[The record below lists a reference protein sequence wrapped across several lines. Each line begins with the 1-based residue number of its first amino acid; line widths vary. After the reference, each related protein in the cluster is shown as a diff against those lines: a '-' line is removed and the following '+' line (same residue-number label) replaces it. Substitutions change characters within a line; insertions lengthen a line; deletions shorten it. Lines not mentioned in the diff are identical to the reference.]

1 MLYNICFLAVLFFI
15 YSVIGYIA
23 EVIYVSITEKRFAI
37 SRGFL
42 IGPYLPIYAAGILS
56 MVFLLNKYKDDL
68 FILFFMSVVICSF
81 IEYMTSYVM
90 EKLFHLRWWDY
101 SNFKFNINGRICL
114 INSAL
119 FGIAGVFG
127 VRYLNPFMCDLVSKL
142 SNTTI
147 IVLGI
152 MFITILFVDLVISN
166 CVICKLKID
175 TSLFI
180 NKDATTKVREEVM
193 KSLDKYRVLNIR
205 LFNAFPNILK
215 SEPIKIITTSFD
227 KYKNKLIIKDLKGKI
242 KELKKKR

>member
-56 MVFLLNKYKDDL
+56 MVFLLDKYKDDL
-68 FILFFMSVVICSF
+68 FVLFFMSVVICSF

-152 MFITILFVDLVISN
+152 MFITILFESFMFEYVILPKYLGN
-166 CVICKLKID
+166 KLSIKL
-175 TSLFI
+175 LFI
-180 NKDATTKVREEVM
+180 
-193 KSLDKYRVLNIR
+193 L
-205 LFNAFPNILK
+205 
-215 SEPIKIITTSFD
+215 
-227 KYKNKLIIKDLKGKI
+227 
-242 KELKKKR
+242 